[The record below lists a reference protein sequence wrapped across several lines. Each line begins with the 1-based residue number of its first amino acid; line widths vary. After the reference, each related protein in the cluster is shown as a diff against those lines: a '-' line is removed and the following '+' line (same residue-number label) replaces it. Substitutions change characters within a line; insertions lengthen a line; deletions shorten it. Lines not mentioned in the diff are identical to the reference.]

1 MAILIEDGFPIFFL
15 QDRLGENKK
24 IFKIIKLRTMK
35 KNTPNEGTH
44 LIDDSYYLLTGKII
58 RSLKIDELPQLINL
72 IKGEIN
78 IIGPRPGLPNQSKL
92 MIEREKLNVFK
103 IKPGISGLA
112 QISGFDMSDPVKLAK
127 VDKIYIENASWI
139 LDLKIIL
146 ATIFLPLRVSLK
158 RNFLDH
164 V

>member
-1 MAILIEDGFPIFFL
+1 MDQGPFSEPIKAY
-15 QDRLGENKK
+15 DWK
-24 IFKIIKLRTMK
+24 
-35 KNTPNEGTH
+35 
-44 LIDDSYYLLTGKII
+44 
-58 RSLKIDELPQLINL
+58 
-72 IKGEIN
+72 
-78 IIGPRPGLPNQSKL
+78 
-92 MIEREKLNVFK
+92 EKLNVFN

-158 RNFLDH
+158 RNL
-164 V
+164 